1 MEFKDFI
8 KHGTVRIAS
17 KDKILVKSLLKTS
30 KKDIEFLNSLK
41 LNEKSSRKL
50 MSNYYDVLRSIL
62 EAISSLQGYKIYSHK
77 AFTYLLKKIKEDLI
91 SIKFERFRKIRNK
104 INYYGKDV
112 SIKETQEN
120 IKEIKSIIKYLIKKY
135 LEDEK

>member
-1 MEFKDFI
+1 MRFKDFI
-8 KHGTVRIAS
+8 KQGVVRTAS
-17 KDKILVKSLLKTS
+17 KDEILAKSLLKTS
-30 KKDIEFLNSLK
+30 KKDLEFLNSLK

-62 EAISSLQGYKIYSHK
+62 EAISSLKGYKIYSHK
-77 AFTYLLKKIKEDLI
+77 AFTYFLKEIKEDSI

-104 INYYGKDV
+104 INYYGKDI

-120 IKEIKSIIKYLIKKY
+120 IREIKSIIKYLIKTY
-135 LEDEK
+135 L